1 MNRLD
6 TTFAAFFRRCKA
18 GEKPGYP
25 RFKSRDRFDSFT
37 YPQVPHGVRL
47 IGNKLRLQHV
57 GLVRVRLHRPTEGK
71 HKTITVKREAGKWY
85 VVIVC
90 DLGEVAVENK
100 NTAAVGIDLGIES
113 FLTTS
118 DGEHIAPLQPLKWK
132 LRKLRVQQR
141 RMDRRN
147 KGGRGRRNAR
157 RAVIATHASVANY
170 RCDQH
175 HKIARKLVDKYGLI
189 AVESLNISGM
199 SKNHRLARAVLD
211 AGWGSFLN
219 ILKSKAEWAGV
230 EVVEVNAA
238 YTSQTCPSCG
248 AVAKKILSQRQHVC
262 PCGYTAHRDHAAA
275 QVILARGQVGM
286 PPEGRNVE
294 IALHGLGSR

>member
-1 MNRLD
+1 
-6 TTFAAFFRRCKA
+6 
-18 GEKPGYP
+18 
-25 RFKSRDRFDSFT
+25 
-37 YPQVPHGVRL
+37 
-47 IGNKLRLQHV
+47 
-57 GLVRVRLHRPTEGK
+57 
-71 HKTITVKREAGKWY
+71 
-85 VVIVC
+85 
-90 DLGEVAVENK
+90 
-100 NTAAVGIDLGIES
+100 
-113 FLTTS
+113 
-118 DGEHIAPLQPLKWK
+118 
-132 LRKLRVQQR
+132 
-141 RMDRRN
+141 
-147 KGGRGRRNAR
+147 
-157 RAVIATHASVANY
+157 
-170 RCDQH
+170 
-175 HKIARKLVDKYGLI
+175 LVDKYGLI